1 MFREY
6 NKIVEAGASG
16 EAVGLR
22 YLPTTD
28 PGVNT
33 KIDALWM
40 AAYSGKDRG
49 ICLLIDD
56 LRPVL
61 ENDKDLAYQTLLYA
75 AGGGNAPC
83 VELLLPFS
91 TTAGNTM
98 ALKQAAKHGH
108 VECVR
113 ILIPVSTPTFN
124 NSEALRHAAKRGH
137 NRCVEAL
144 YGVSD
149 PFEALQQL
157 RTRHQDKQSKWEHLS
172 QLCQRDILLQAINNL
187 DPCNEGRRK
196 I

>member
-1 MFREY
+1 MFSEY
-6 NKIVEAGASG
+6 NKIVEARAGG
-16 EAVGLR
+16 EAVVLR

-28 PGVNT
+28 PGVKT
-33 KIDALWM
+33 KIDALWR
-40 AAYSGKDRG
+40 AAYSGNDGG
-49 ICLLIDD
+49 IGLLIDD

-75 AGGGNAPC
+75 AGGGNASC

-91 TTAGNTM
+91 TTARNTM
-98 ALKQAAKHGH
+98 ALKQAAKQGH

-113 ILIPVSTPTFN
+113 LLIPVSTPMFN
-124 NSEALRHAAKRGH
+124 SSEALRHAAKQGH

-157 RTRHQDKQSKWEHLS
+157 RTKHQDKHHKWEYLA
-172 QLCQRDILLQAINNL
+172 QLCQRDLLVQAINNL
-187 DPCNEGRRK
+187 DPCNEERRK